1 MSVNQLQAP
10 GAGAHGPSKMS
21 LMSAEIERSKTK
33 LAKVATRYLG
43 EDRLAALAIAIWS
56 KNRRLQSCSPT
67 SFLRALYEACQLGL
81 DPTGVGNQGHI
92 VAYRGEAKFIRGWGG
107 VVTMAARRGINVD
120 TFAVYDSDEFEV
132 ARYANEKGYFLGLH
146 HVEKR
151 ENPEEI
157 GAVRAAY
164 AVASCKDWD
173 QPMIEVV
180 WRHDVEKIRKN
191 SASPNSPAWK
201 EWYSEMARKTAV
213 NRLAK
218 RLPLFVDVKELND
231 EGKVEKRSLALNS
244 VPYEDT
250 YYDGS
255 VGNKQID
262 APIPGDT
269 AEPAAPQPA
278 GNGQLNAI
286 SEALGLRES
295 DQNIYSQVFGR
306 KDITKMGKNELLQ
319 SIERVK
325 TLIASASRHSE
336 KEVVEHEQ
344 SVEAVKMDYGDR
356 YPDKNAKANVQTY
369 EEELGF

>member
-1 MSVNQLQAP
+1 MGVNQLQAP
-10 GAGAHGPSKMS
+10 GHGARGPGGLNDMAAK
-21 LMSAEIERSKTK
+21 IEHAKGK
-33 LAKVATRYLG
+33 LAKVSTRYLG
-43 EDRLAALAIAIWS
+43 EDRLAALAISIWS
-56 KNRRLQSCSPT
+56 KNKRLQSCSPT

-107 VVTMAARRGINVD
+107 VVTMAARRGINID

-132 ARYANEKGYFLGLH
+132 ARYANDKGYFLGLH

-151 ENPEEI
+151 EDPETL
-157 GAVRAAY
+157 GNVRAAY
-164 AVASCKDWD
+164 AVASCKDWE

-218 RLPLFVDVKELND
+218 RLPLFVEVKELND
-231 EGKVEKRSLALNS
+231 EGKVEKRSVAINS

-262 APIPGDT
+262 APIHGET
-269 AEPAAPQPA
+269 IEHQAAPKPQS
-278 GNGQLNAI
+278 NEQLAAI
-286 SEALGLRES
+286 SDALELRNES
-295 DQNIYSQVFGR
+295 PDIYAQVFGR
-306 KDITKMGKNELLQ
+306 KDITKMGRDELFSLIEKVKQ
-319 SIERVK
+319 LSIAAAQHAERE
-325 TLIASASRHSE
+325 T
-336 KEVVEHEQ
+336 VEHKQ
-344 SVEAVKMDYGDR
+344 SVEIQYNDR
-356 YPDKNAKANVQTY
+356 YPEGNKKNDY